1 MISLLLQYLKNYLR
15 YKIQILPV
23 VRYPCKLQ
31 LNHVIFV
38 GKACPSMSNFLQNNK
53 APISLEK
60 VELFYLLHVVTHP
73 WKLQPYHAVLVGYG
87 LVCPKFSKITNLEY
101 VWKRQS
107 DFVDFLHVVI
117 YMLLDIHCQAK
128 AISQSD

>member
-1 MISLLLQYLKNYLR
+1 MR
-15 YKIQILPV
+15 YKVQILPV

-31 LNHVIFV
+31 LNHAIFV